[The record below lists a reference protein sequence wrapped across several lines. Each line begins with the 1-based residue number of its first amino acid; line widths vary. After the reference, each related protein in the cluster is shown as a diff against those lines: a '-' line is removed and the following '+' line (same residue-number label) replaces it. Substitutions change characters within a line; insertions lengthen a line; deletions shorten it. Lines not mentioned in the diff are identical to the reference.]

1 MVKIK
6 HIKQIHRGDLISDY
20 LHDAFKDHIEFD
32 EEVHDDFDII
42 RIGNGRAD
50 AETISIKHLKEMV
63 DELEKRGSTHVSIDF
78 NCDHDEYELSGY
90 SYLQLN
96 VAELEA
102 IEHKQM
108 TDYEK
113 IEKIRILEKQIQ
125 DIKNS

>member
-1 MVKIK
+1 MKT
-6 HIKQIHRGDLISDY
+6 R
-20 LHDAFKDHIEFD
+20 
-32 EEVHDDFDII
+32 EEMI
-42 RIGNGRAD
+42 
-50 AETISIKHLKEMV
+50 
-63 DELEKRGSTHVSIDF
+63 DELEKRGSTHVSIDY

-96 VAELEA
+96 AAELEA
-102 IEHKQM
+102 IEHKKM